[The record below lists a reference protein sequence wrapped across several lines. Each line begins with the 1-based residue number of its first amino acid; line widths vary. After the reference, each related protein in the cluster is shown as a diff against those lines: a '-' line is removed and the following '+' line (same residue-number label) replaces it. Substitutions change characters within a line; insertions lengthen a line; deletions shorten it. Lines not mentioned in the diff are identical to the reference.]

1 MRQSERCQSHFGH
14 HLSQR
19 CPALVEG
26 YDYLPG
32 FLAAGGK
39 TGSWAGS
46 AAGSA
51 GEAATALR
59 INPGGMAAVS
69 TVRSPFCCNLQAVEK
84 CFYVR
89 IAAGHRDCALSGV
102 KELQK
107 RP

>member
-1 MRQSERCQSHFGH
+1 MFSCVRNRNQIRVTF
-14 HLSQR
+14 
-19 CPALVEG
+19 ALLLKDVRHGEG

-69 TVRSPFCCNLQAVEK
+69 TVRSPFC
-84 CFYVR
+84 
-89 IAAGHRDCALSGV
+89 
-102 KELQK
+102 
-107 RP
+107 